1 MHNATSF
8 KRLYGH
14 LATLMWLG
22 FSVIS
27 ASLYAVAPA
36 APTAGT
42 AQYTHFG
49 YPQNNTNNAPS
60 TDWRTWYVT
69 WVDNASDEE
78 GYFVYVRYGTIGPF
92 YPVRSLAPNSTSA
105 SFSVE
110 NRSAGFPVQIRIEAW
125 KNNGA
130 SVESST
136 FTIVT
141 SIPAQTGTE
150 FAPPSA
156 LTGSGATATAAVSG
170 GAVSSVTVT
179 NPGSGYTVPPSVI
192 FGGSGTG
199 AVGTATVANGQVTA
213 IAVTTPG
220 TGYSTAP
227 TVTLVA
233 KLEPVLVDKDP
244 SPTVTDLEDGR
255 ILLSWKD
262 NSSTE
267 QNFLVRAREFKTG
280 ATDSDWI
287 DIYLLPFNQ
296 TSVIIPTLF
305 VANQQPLFIPGKAYD
320 FQVRATRN
328 NNIERT
334 NSADCVP
341 ITMPALKAPSGLNA
355 STVDETQ
362 VRVTWSDNSTKET
375 GYEVEFRSITSGSN
389 PPFQLAGTV
398 GENTNSVTVPV
409 SQNSTIEFRVRA
421 VFAYTATGAST
432 ETKVYSDFST
442 GSAQATTQTF
452 AAPTE
457 LTAVPSPGAA
467 STILLT
473 WKDNSLVESGFD
485 ILARQAGSSAS
496 FKFARAVQSNITSV
510 SVDSIAGTVGT
521 DGRPT
526 STDFVK
532 LTPGTDYEF
541 VVRAVGNSE
550 DIVSLSSNTA
560 TATPRV
566 GFTMTRLYHPAQVGQ
581 IFNYQLNTSST
592 VARTG
597 WTVTSLPLG
606 LSFNSTSGLISGTPQ
621 SAGVFLCPLTATFS
635 NGVTATATLTL
646 RVVGNPGVP
655 LAGGPIPNI
664 TVGLN
669 SPAFINLAD
678 KFTDPD
684 AETAV
689 RMETSR
695 GNIDL
700 MLFPSLAPKAVANFL
715 AYVNAGDYNNVIF
728 HRALDNFVL
737 QAGSVRA
744 VASPNTFTSVGRRAS
759 PENEP
764 GISNLRGTISSAKVG
779 ARNSSFVSGNLTI
792 DRDDTYGYIGLP
804 NSATTDFF
812 LNLVNNASNLD
823 NQNGGFTTFGRMT
836 TASLAVMDQIAALPK
851 GNYSSSS
858 PERRLNVDGSFIP
871 FATIPMNA
879 DTAPVSM
886 DASKAVRIINASVI
900 PTFTYTVDNVSA
912 DKATVVVDNG
922 QLKVTGLAE
931 GSRSVNVTARDLD
944 GNTVSQSFTVTVT
957 PGFQP
962 AVITKQPVS
971 LVVNVG
977 TPATLAVTATGTNL
991 AYQWRRGGTPITGK
1005 TSATLALTNVQAGDA
1020 GIYDVVVSTGG
1031 RSVTSSPAT
1040 LEVRVPAD
1048 ITSTLPTEFLV
1059 EAGQPLDL
1067 SLNVTGSPAPT
1078 FTWRRGSTIIAGQTS
1093 RRLLIQSASLTDAGV
1108 YSATATN
1115 GSTRDQSNSCTVL
1128 VVEKRTRTVAAAP
1141 GKPIKLVAPAAGPF
1155 VSYSWRKGGAPI
1167 TQPGV
1172 TGIET
1177 ATLSITAAQ
1186 FGTDSADYTCVLTP
1200 PGTLPVTISGIIH
1213 LAVSNTP
1220 QLNPLTPPNGVVGL
1234 GYQYALPYNAS
1245 DANTP
1250 SSFSIT
1256 GLPPGLTL
1264 NTTTGVISG
1273 RPTQPGTYSI
1283 TARATNPS
1291 GTSPAV
1297 TGTLRIL
1304 PAEVAVAGTY
1314 VCFISPRQSINQNKG
1329 GRMDLT
1335 ITDNTSWS
1343 ARVQLG
1349 KDTYNLRGTIVAVT
1363 SILNGVGSVVYASQL
1378 SIPQKVGLPLS
1389 LYFEINRSSGEVT
1402 GIVSSSSEQTDV
1414 IGYRLVWNSPR
1425 NSCIYAGAPYN
1436 LGIGQPTHPTY
1447 TQEIPQGSGYMT
1459 LSVSGNGTG
1468 ILAGTLAD
1476 GSTLTGSTFLGSTG
1490 QYIFFQMLY
1499 RNTGSFLM
1507 RVGAVFGRTNN
1518 SSEPSSIFTG
1528 LSGTS
1533 LWTKDTQPSSERN
1546 YQAGF
1551 PGLSSVI
1558 RGTQYLAPRAEN
1570 TPIFMNLPNVP
1581 GNVSIDFDGGGL
1593 GSASRNPDLTFRLL
1607 NSNKADFTGVSNPA
1621 KVTLNVIP
1629 STGAYSGTYE
1639 LEDSGLKRIVKFQ
1652 GLVIPAIPG
1661 IPGLDAATVNSISY
1675 AAQAGSAPAPS
1686 HGVGFF
1692 LLDKLPVA
1700 PSTKSVA
1707 LLSGNVRMNAPSISI
1722 TTQPVSQT
1730 VNPGVNVTFTCAA
1743 SGGLG
1748 ATPAIT
1754 YQWRK
1759 NGINI
1764 PSATTST
1771 LVLTSVQESAQASYD
1786 CVVRKGTLLAGTP
1799 PSIPDRTFDDVSV
1812 ATTQAATLTINDPV
1826 TDVIVTQVPARSV
1839 LPTGSSVT
1847 FTAEQK
1853 GTGPFTYQW
1862 RRNSTDIGSP
1872 SSDPTFTIASIGDD
1886 QAGAYYVI
1894 VKSSITSAGVS
1905 SSAKTIGH
1913 AAPVTNVTLS
1923 RSPASPLVA
1932 AGTSITFTA
1941 VSDGNLPTYQWLRN
1955 DIPIPSASGPTFTI
1969 PSTAM
1974 SDQAVYKVAVTNSV
1988 TPDAVVSNQVP
1999 LHITTDLSNI
2009 VITSNFNGQAAPTN
2023 TTVTLTANVT
2033 GTSPSFQW
2041 RKNGTNISG
2050 ATNNILSINTGAVVN
2065 TANPDLYDVLI
2076 SNAAVPDGIL
2086 SPFFSLRVATPVSGV
2101 NVTRS
2106 PSAAAVPTN
2115 TDVVFSVS
2123 AVGTDLAYQWIKG
2136 DADIPNATGSS
2147 YTLNGVTDANAGNY
2161 SVRVSNLVTPGG
2173 VISNVVALA
2182 VMDPVNT
2189 VNITLANPGSTTVSA
2204 LASLTF
2210 TVTVSGGG
2218 DYTYQWRKNGIN
2230 IPDATGS
2237 ILNITAEGTP
2247 GTTNYDI
2254 VVFNPAT
2261 PSGVASPPIAIT
2273 IDPPST

>member
-8 KRLYGH
+8 KRLYRH
-14 LATLMWLG
+14 LAAFVWLG
-22 FSVIS
+22 FSVMS

-36 APTAGT
+36 APTGGT

-49 YPQNNTNNAPS
+49 YPKNNTNNAPS
-60 TDWRTWYVT
+60 ADWRSWYVT
-69 WVDNASDEE
+69 WQDNASDEE
-78 GYFVYVRYGTIGPF
+78 GYLVYVRYGTLGPF
-92 YPVRSLAPNSTSA
+92 YPVTSSSLAPNTTSA

-125 KNNGA
+125 KSNGA
-130 SVESST
+130 NVESSN

-141 SIPAQTGTE
+141 SIPAQTGAE

-156 LTGSGATATAAVSG
+156 LTGTGATATAVVAA
-170 GAVSSVTVT
+170 GAVTSVTVT

-192 FGGSGTG
+192 FGGGGSG
-199 AVGTATVANGQVTA
+199 AVGTATLTNGQVTA
-213 IAVTTPG
+213 ITVTTPG
-220 TGYSTAP
+220 TGYTVAP

-233 KLEPVLVDKDP
+233 KLTPTLVDKDP

-267 QNFLVRAREFKTG
+267 QNFLVRAREFKAG

-305 VANQQPLFIPGKAYD
+305 VTNQQPLFIPGKAYD

-334 NSADCVP
+334 NSAECMP

-362 VRVTWSDNSTKET
+362 VKITWSDNSTKET

-421 VFAYTATGAST
+421 VFAYTETGANT
-432 ETKVYSDFST
+432 VTKVYSDYNT
-442 GSAQATTQTF
+442 GSAQATTRTF
-452 AAPTE
+452 AAPSE
-457 LTAVPSPGAA
+457 LTAVPSPGTA
-467 STILLT
+467 STVLLT

-496 FKFARAVQSNITSV
+496 FKFARAVQNNVTSV
-510 SVDSIAGTVGT
+510 GVDSIAGTVGT
-521 DGRPT
+521 DGRPI

-532 LTPGTDYEF
+532 LTPGTEYEF

-550 DIVSLSSNTA
+550 DIVSLSSNPA

-566 GFTMTRLYHPAQVGQ
+566 GFTMPRLYHPAQVGQ
-581 IFNYQLNTSST
+581 VFNYQLNTSST
-592 VARTG
+592 TTVERTS
-597 WTVTSLPLG
+597 WTVTGLPSG
-606 LSFNSTSGLISGTPQ
+606 LTFNSNSGLISGTPLVR
-621 SAGVFLCPLTATFS
+621 GLFVCPLSATFS
-635 NGVTATATLTL
+635 NGMTATSTLTL
-646 RVVGNPGVP
+646 RVIGIPGMP
-655 LAGGPIPNI
+655 FAGAPIPSI

-700 MLFPSLAPKAVANFL
+700 MLFPSLAPKAVENFL

-744 VASPNTFTSVGRRAS
+744 VASPNTFTSVGRRTS

-779 ARNSSFVSGNLTI
+779 GRNSTFSNGGFTI
-792 DRDDTYGYIGLP
+792 DRDETYGYIGLP

-858 PERRLNVDGSFIP
+858 PERRLLVDGSYVP
-871 FATIPMNA
+871 FSTVPMNS
-879 DTAPVSM
+879 DSAPTEM
-886 DASKAVRIINASVI
+886 DVNKAVRILRSSVI
-900 PTFTYTVDNVSA
+900 PTFTYTFDNVSA
-912 DKATVVVDNG
+912 DKAAVVVEEG
-922 QLKVTGLAE
+922 QIKVTGLSE
-931 GSRSVNVTARDLD
+931 GSRTVNVTARDLD
-944 GNTVSQSFTVTVT
+944 GNTVSQSFTVTAT

-962 AVITKQPVS
+962 AIITRQPVP

-977 TPATLAVTATGTNL
+977 SPATLAVIATGTNL
-991 AYQWRRGGTPITGK
+991 AYQWRRGGSPITGK

-1020 GIYDVVVSTGG
+1020 GIYDVVVSAGG

-1040 LEVRVPAD
+1040 LEIRVPAD
-1048 ITSTLPTEFLV
+1048 ITSTLPTDLLV
-1059 EAGQPLDL
+1059 EAGQPLEL

-1078 FTWRRGSTIIAGQTS
+1078 FTWRRGRTIIAGQTS
-1093 RRLLIQSASLTDAGV
+1093 RRLLIPSASLTDAGI

-1155 VSYSWRKGGAPI
+1155 VAYSWRKGGATI

-1177 ATLSITAAQ
+1177 ATLNIAAAQ
-1186 FGTDSADYTCVLTP
+1186 FGSDSADYTCVLTP

-1213 LAVSNTP
+1213 LAVSNIP
-1220 QLNPLTPPNGVVGL
+1220 QLNALTPTVGIVGA

-1264 NTTTGVISG
+1264 NTATAVISG
-1273 RPTQPGTYSI
+1273 RPTQAGSYTL

-1297 TGTLRIL
+1297 IGNLRIL
-1304 PAEVAVAGTY
+1304 PAKVAAAGTY
-1314 VCFISPRQSINQNKG
+1314 VSHINPRQSINQNKG

-1343 ARVQLG
+1343 AKVQLG
-1349 KDTYNLRGTIVAVT
+1349 KDLYNLKGTLFALVSNI
-1363 SILNGVGSVVYASQL
+1363 NGSESEFYASQL
-1378 SIPQKVGLPLS
+1378 SIPQKGGLPLS
-1389 LYFEINRSSGEVT
+1389 LYFEINSNSGEVT
-1402 GIVSSSSEQTDV
+1402 GIFSSSTEQAEV
-1414 IGYRLVWNSPR
+1414 IGYRLIWNTPR
-1425 NSCIYAGAPYN
+1425 NFCIFAGAPYN
-1436 LGIGQPTHPTY
+1436 LAIGQPTHPTY
-1447 TQEIPQGSGYMT
+1447 AQDIPQGSGYMT

-1468 ILAGTLAD
+1468 VLAGILAD
-1476 GSTLTGSTFLGSTG
+1476 GSTLTGSSFLGATG

-1507 RVGAVFGRTNN
+1507 RVGGVFGRTNN
-1518 SSEPSSIFTG
+1518 SGDPSSIFAG

-1546 YQAGF
+1546 YQPGF

-1607 NSNKADFTGVSNPA
+1607 NSNKADFTGISNPA
-1621 KVTLNVIP
+1621 KVTLNVVP

-1639 LEDSGLKRIVKFQ
+1639 LEDGGTKRAVKFQ
-1652 GLVIPAIPG
+1652 GLIIPAIPG
-1661 IPGLDAATVNSISY
+1661 IPGLEAVTANLY
-1675 AAQAGSAPAPS
+1675 AAQAGTAPAPS

-1700 PSTKSVA
+1700 PSTKSA
-1707 LLSGNVRMNAPSISI
+1707 SLLSGNVRMSAPSITIS
-1722 TTQPVSQT
+1722 TQPVSQT

-1743 SGGLG
+1743 TGGLG

-1771 LVLTSVQESAQASYD
+1771 LELTSVQESAQASYD

-1839 LPTGSSVT
+1839 VPTGSSVT

-1872 SSDPTFTIASIGDD
+1872 SSDPTFTIPSIGDD

-1941 VSDGNLPTYQWLRN
+1941 VSDGNLPSYQWLRN
-1955 DIPIPSASGPTFTI
+1955 DIPIPSASGPTYTI

-1974 SDQAVYKVAVTNSV
+1974 SDQAIYKVAVINSV
-1988 TPDAVVSNQVP
+1988 TADAVVSNQVP
-1999 LHITTDLSNI
+1999 LHITTALSNI
-2009 VITSNFNGQAAPTN
+2009 VITSNFTGQAAPIN

-2033 GTSPSFQW
+2033 GASPSFQW

-2050 ATNNILSINTGAVVN
+2050 ATNKILSIDTGAVVN
-2065 TANPDLYDVLI
+2065 TATPDLYDVLI
-2076 SNAAVPDGIL
+2076 SNTAVPDGIL
-2086 SPFFSLRVATPVSGV
+2086 SPSFTLRVAAPVSNV

-2106 PSAAAVPTN
+2106 PSSTAVPTN
-2115 TDVVFSVS
+2115 ANVVFSVS
-2123 AVGTDLAYQWIKG
+2123 AVGTDLSYQWTKG
-2136 DADIPNATGSS
+2136 DADIPNATESS
-2147 YTLNGVTDANAGNY
+2147 YTLNGVTDANSGNY

-2173 VISNVVALA
+2173 VISNVVPLT
-2182 VMDPVNT
+2182 VMDPVNSVT
-2189 VNITLANPGSTTVSA
+2189 ITLANPPSTTVSA

-2210 TVTVSGGG
+2210 TVSVSGGG
-2218 DYTYQWRKNGIN
+2218 DYTYQWRKNGAD

-2237 ILNITAEGTP
+2237 ILNITAEGIP
-2247 GTTNYDI
+2247 GTTNYEV

-2261 PSGVASPPIAIT
+2261 PSGVASSPIT
-2273 IDPPST
+2273 ITIE